1 MKTVKKVAATILAVL
16 LALVSCGDPTSGGP
30 GTYSGYRV
38 IFNAGEGQGVPP
50 FPQTVAPG
58 NIIELPTQEAMTH
71 PTGKVLAGWNDG
83 ERTYNPYYRYVVNK
97 DVEFIAQWK
106 VSTGTVDPGHTHV
119 WGPWVVTTA
128 PTATQSGVETR
139 TCTLDSSHK
148 ETRTVPATG
157 GGGNFDVSGT
167 YTRQNVSG
175 YSVTFYNVANLNY
188 GNCLFSWRGQVYQ
201 NATYSVSGSALTI
214 KANEAMSL
222 LFTILSAASIRDPE
236 GELWVK

>member
-1 MKTVKKVAATILAVL
+1 LIHRIEQCPCQSKKVAATVLAVL
-16 LALVSCGDPTSGGP
+16 LALVSCGDPTSG
-30 GTYSGYRV
+30 
-38 IFNAGEGQGVPP
+38 
-50 FPQTVAPG
+50 
-58 NIIELPTQEAMTH
+58 
-71 PTGKVLAGWNDG
+71 
-83 ERTYNPYYRYVVNK
+83 
-97 DVEFIAQWK
+97 
-106 VSTGTVDPGHTHV
+106 
-119 WGPWVVTTA
+119 GPWVVTTA

-157 GGGNFDVSGT
+157 GGGNFSASGT

-175 YSVTFYNVANLNY
+175 YSVSFYNVANLNY
-188 GNCLFSWRGQVYQ
+188 GNCLFSWRGQTYQ